1 MGDQV
6 LADARFVASLLRSM
20 GVRSYEPRV
29 VTQLLELMHRF
40 TAKVATDAK
49 DLAEFAEKPQI
60 DEDDLA
66 LAVKEHIERNHAAPP
81 TQSALRALADAR
93 NAQPLPPLPDHVFG
107 VHLPEGGSGHL
118 AVSNFEREISS
129 ARGAGG
135 GGSGSGSGGGGGG
148 GRGARAGDGS
158 GGAPDGWAQKAGGAR
173 GASSSA
179 AAAMVDGKVAVMD
192 LQGASK
198 GGGGG
203 HKRKA
208 SALDAAAEFTE

>member
-135 GGSGSGSGGGGGG
+135 GGSGSGGGGGG

-173 GASSSA
+173 GASSSS